1 MKNRLRYTLTA
12 MFTLIAIIPVL
23 FIGIWVERSSYLR
36 EISSVEEKHLLLAK
50 NITNALELY
59 THDAAALFSFLSE
72 SAERDSWPEGAA
84 ALAESLDF
92 RHFAIFGPDGTLR
105 RRLHPNAAG
114 KAILPP
120 DGIFA
125 FDDLIAEEGRLFS
138 GVMADAEGR
147 PTIYLVEPLD
157 GGDIAV
163 GAMGIGYIAKLQG
176 QITFGE
182 RGHAAIV
189 DRDGRIIAHP
199 NPDWSREM
207 KNISAVKPVRHMIEG
222 DSGVTEFYSPAVQ
235 ADMVT
240 GYTVVPGVSWG
251 VMVPQPLEELRQKA
265 AAARGA
271 EIAIMVGGLLLAA
284 LLGWFVSGL
293 LIRPITAVIGAAER
307 IEKGDLE
314 ARVSRFPKVTPREY
328 RELGMAFNRM
338 AGRIQDERR
347 QLAAAAHAA
356 ELASQSKFEFLANVS
371 HELRTPLNAII
382 GFSEAMLEKVFGE
395 LGNKKYDEY
404 ATHIHSSGQHL
415 LSIINDILDLSK
427 VEAGKLEFDIAPV
440 ALDKAML
447 QAVTI
452 IRGSGESNG
461 VKIEVEDMSGLPDL
475 RASEQ
480 RLLQIFV
487 NLLSNAVKFTP
498 EGGTVNV
505 RAEMRQGDV
514 VTTIIDDG
522 IGMTAQDL
530 EKAMLPFTQVD
541 SSLTRR
547 FEGTGLG
554 LPLAK
559 LLVEGH
565 GGTLHMESEPGSGTM
580 VTVRLPAV
588 RQAGL

>member
-1 MKNRLRYTLTA
+1 

-105 RRLHPNAAG
+105 RRLHPNAAD

-120 DGIFA
+120 GGIFA

-240 GYTVVPGVSWG
+240 GYTVVPGVGWG

-356 ELASQSKFEFLANVS
+356 ELASQSKSEFLANVS

-554 LPLAK
+554 LPWPSFWSKGMAARCIWK
-559 LLVEGH
+559 A
-565 GGTLHMESEPGSGTM
+565 S
-580 VTVRLPAV
+580 PA
-588 RQAGL
+588 RARW